1 MIRSVA
7 SKRFLV
13 LFPVVLGIGACTT
26 LSHKDL
32 LARDREECTQFGFQP
47 GTDRYSD
54 CLLKLDAARHQVV
67 RRFQ

>member
-7 SKRFLV
+7 SKRLLI
-13 LFPVVLGIGACTT
+13 LFPVAIGIGACTT
-26 LSHKDL
+26 MSHQEL

-54 CLLKLDAARHQVV
+54 CLLKLDTGRHRVV
-67 RRFQ
+67 HRH